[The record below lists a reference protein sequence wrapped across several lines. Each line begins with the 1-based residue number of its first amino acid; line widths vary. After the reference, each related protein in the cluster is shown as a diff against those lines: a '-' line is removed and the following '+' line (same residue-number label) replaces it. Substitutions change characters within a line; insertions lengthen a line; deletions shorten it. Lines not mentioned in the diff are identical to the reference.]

1 MGKHKKKQ
9 RQHQAERRRQ
19 QKRGERNARKT
30 APRGP
35 APLADAGVRLPPLD
49 PGDPRRCFPAIHV
62 DLAGRVVDDP
72 RATLDVPVGADEDTI
87 RAAWRAKLLDRP
99 PERDPE
105 GARRLLDARER
116 LLDPKR
122 ILERELGVLHV
133 PMPEAFG
140 LPPTKSTTERLP
152 AHDRLVGQLAL
163 YALLEAMEL
172 DAELDGRQLT
182 LAAL

>member
-9 RQHQAERRRQ
+9 RQHRAERRRQ
-19 QKRGERNARKT
+19 QKRGERNARKA

-35 APLADAGVRLPPLD
+35 APVVDASVRLPPLD
-49 PGDPRRCFPAIHV
+49 PGDPQRCFPAIHV
-62 DLAGRVVDDP
+62 DRAGRVVGDP
-72 RATLDVPVGADEDTI
+72 HVVLDVPVGADEETV
-87 RAAWRAKLLDRP
+87 RAAWRAKILDRP

-116 LLDPKR
+116 LLDPNR

-140 LPPTKSTTERLP
+140 LPPTKSTAERLP

-163 YALLEAMEL
+163 YALLEAMER
-172 DAELDGRQLT
+172 DAELGAQQLA
-182 LAAL
+182 LADR